1 MSNEQISDLK
11 RKAEQGDAT
20 AQYNLGVLYETR
32 SGVEEDDIQAA
43 QWYEKAAAQ
52 GHAEAQFHLGLLYQF
67 DKGVPHD
74 SVTAAQWYEKAAV
87 QGHAEAQFRLG
98 QLYEIGFDNVQQDGT
113 QAVKWL
119 EQAAA
124 QGHAEALG
132 TLGHMYFDGENGVPQ
147 DYMRAY
153 IWYSLA
159 AAIWTDDAQFSEVS
173 EGRGGRQAG
182 AVYARDESARRMTP
196 ALVVEAQRLA
206 QQCQARIDG
215 RRAETRSKTSR

>member
-1 MSNEQISDLK
+1 MNNEQIPDLN

-20 AQYNLGVLYETR
+20 AQYNLGVLYETG
-32 SGVEEDDIQAA
+32 SVVEEDDIQAA

-52 GHAEAQFHLGLLYQF
+52 GHAEAQY
-67 DKGVPHD
+67 
-74 SVTAAQWYEKAAV
+74 
-87 QGHAEAQFRLG
+87 RLG
-98 QLYEIGFDNVQQDGT
+98 QLYEIGFDNVQRDGT

-124 QGHAEALG
+124 QGHAGALD

-159 AAIWTDDAQFSEVS
+159 AAIWTDDVQLSELL
-173 EGRGGRQAG
+173 EGKGGRQAG
-182 AVYARDESARRMTP
+182 AVYARDEIARRMTP

-206 QQCQARIDG
+206 QQCQAGIDR
-215 RRAETRSKTSR
+215 RRAKVRSKTS